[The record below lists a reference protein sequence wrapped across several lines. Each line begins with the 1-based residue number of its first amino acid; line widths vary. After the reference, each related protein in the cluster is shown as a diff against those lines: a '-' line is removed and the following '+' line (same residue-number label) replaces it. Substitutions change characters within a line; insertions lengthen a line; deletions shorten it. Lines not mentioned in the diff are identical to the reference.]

1 MDPVLPD
8 DVRCPASGTHRA
20 PQRRLVEW
28 FDLAFGGG
36 VIPTWTTRLHSHS
49 DRLWLAAPITVEV
62 QAHRRVW
69 SIVAEVQLLARLHP
83 ACSHLAVAATSSR
96 SIYGGVATRVQSSR
110 NTSRR
115 TKQVWRAELLVDL
128 PGNYTLFVDVDTRG
142 DAPSRCGKKAA
153 ASVPLLSGNESRLTL
168 WPKDNTAGG
177 ASLPRA
183 RVVPSARCSSASA
196 MAGRW
201 LRCDALPIA
210 SHTPSCVAALPRHW
224 AWAPWRC
231 WWELVPIADRAAN
244 TASPIWLVVA
254 GNSAVRGRWNAAL
267 MDLMA
272 MDGDDKLAVDELNK
286 LHVRSNRTTS
296 RVPASAANYLLRKHW
311 KCWGALDVVKGAL
324 RVTYRDYREYWN
336 ARNKARLSG
345 IAPNVTLLAYK
356 QECETWWATLRTNA
370 AKRTGP
376 RLVYGSFWDVRTAD
390 LTEHADA
397 LAYHAAMAKGVPFCF
412 GSTNA
417 IQADV
422 QMARC
427 QDMRWRAARLA
438 QLYDQPCFLDEWTLD
453 HPVVHAHESYNFG
466 GGSGFSVH
474 SYFQRAP
481 RTVVQEGEAS
491 GSAPS
496 PPDTAAAQPQHDVVG
511 TSIEARDNSSW
522 FRGNSEAMM
531 LQVLLQLASERPA
544 VDASAW
550 VQPLAAKARVRQHC
564 PKMYG
569 GQYALNY
576 FFRPRD
582 ISGVGD

>member
-1 MDPVLPD
+1 MAPTLAD
-8 DVRCPASGTHRA
+8 DARCPVSGTHPVPQRRLA
-20 PQRRLVEW
+20 VPQRRLVEW
-28 FDLAFGGG
+28 YDLAFGGG

-62 QAHRRVW
+62 QAHRHVW
-69 SIVAEVQLLARLHP
+69 SIDAEVQLLAPLHS

-96 SIYGGVATRVQSSR
+96 SIYGGVATRVPPGRS
-110 NTSRR
+110 TSKR
-115 TKQVWRAELLVDL
+115 TKQVWRAQLLVDL
-128 PGNYTLFVDVDTRG
+128 PGNYTLFIDVDTKG
-142 DAPSRCGKKAA
+142 GAPCKA
-153 ASVPLLSGNESRLTL
+153 ASVPLLSGNESRLPL
-168 WPKDNTAGG
+168 WPTDSTIMGA

-183 RVVPSARCSSASA
+183 RVVPSARCSSATA

-210 SHTPSCVAALPRHW
+210 AHTPSCVAALPRHW

-272 MDGDDKLAVDELNK
+272 MDGDDNSTVDELSK
-286 LHVRSNRTTS
+286 LRVRSNSTAS
-296 RVPASAANYLLRKHW
+296 KVPASAANYMMRKHW

-336 ARNKARLSG
+336 AHNKARLSG
-345 IAPNVTLLAYK
+345 TTPNVTLLAYK
-356 QECETWWATLRTNA
+356 QECEIWWATLRATA
-370 AKRTGP
+370 ASRTGP
-376 RLVYGSFWDVRTAD
+376 RLVYGSFSDVRTAD
-390 LTEHADA
+390 LTQHADA
-397 LAYHAAMAKGVPFCF
+397 LAYHAAMAEGVPLCF
-412 GSTNA
+412 GSANA

-422 QMARC
+422 KMARC
-427 QDMRWRAARLA
+427 QDMRWTAARLA
-438 QLYDQPCFLDEWTLD
+438 QLYQEPCFLDEWTLD

-466 GGSGFSVH
+466 GGSGFSLH

-481 RTVVQEGEAS
+481 RIVEKEGETSAS
-491 GSAPS
+491 SPLDTDAAPRQHVPGS
-496 PPDTAAAQPQHDVVG
+496 
-511 TSIEARDNSSW
+511 SIETRDKSSW

-550 VQPLAAKARVRQHC
+550 AQPLAARARVRQHC

-569 GQYALNY
+569 GRFALNY
-576 FFRPRD
+576 FFRPQVV
-582 ISGVGD
+582 SGVGD

>member
-1 MDPVLPD
+1 MAPTLAD
-8 DVRCPASGTHRA
+8 DARCPVSGTHPVPQRRLA
-20 PQRRLVEW
+20 VPQRRLVEW
-28 FDLAFGGG
+28 YDLAFGGG

-62 QAHRRVW
+62 QAHRHVW
-69 SIVAEVQLLARLHP
+69 SIDAEVQLLAPLHS

-96 SIYGGVATRVQSSR
+96 SIYGGVATRVPPGRS
-110 NTSRR
+110 TSKR
-115 TKQVWRAELLVDL
+115 TKQVWRAQLLVDL
-128 PGNYTLFVDVDTRG
+128 PGNYTLFIDVDTKG
-142 DAPSRCGKKAA
+142 GAPCKA
-153 ASVPLLSGNESRLTL
+153 ASVPLLSGNESRLPL
-168 WPKDNTAGG
+168 WPTDSTIMGA

-183 RVVPSARCSSASA
+183 RVVPSARCSSATA

-210 SHTPSCVAALPRHW
+210 AHTPSCVAALPRHW

-272 MDGDDKLAVDELNK
+272 MDGDDNSTVDELSK
-286 LHVRSNRTTS
+286 LRVRSNSTAS
-296 RVPASAANYLLRKHW
+296 KVPASAANYMMRKHW

-336 ARNKARLSG
+336 AHNKARLSG
-345 IAPNVTLLAYK
+345 TTPNVTLLAYK
-356 QECETWWATLRTNA
+356 QECEIWWATLRATA
-370 AKRTGP
+370 ASRTGP
-376 RLVYGSFWDVRTAD
+376 RLVYGSFSDVRTAD
-390 LTEHADA
+390 LTQHADA
-397 LAYHAAMAKGVPFCF
+397 LAYHAAMAEGVPLCF
-412 GSTNA
+412 GSANA

-422 QMARC
+422 KMARC
-427 QDMRWRAARLA
+427 QDMRWTAARLA
-438 QLYDQPCFLDEWTLD
+438 QLYQEPCFLDEWTLD

-466 GGSGFSVH
+466 GGSGFSLH

-481 RTVVQEGEAS
+481 RIVEKEGET
-491 GSAPS
+491 SAPS
-496 PPDTAAAQPQHDVVG
+496 PLDTDAAPRQHVPG
-511 TSIEARDNSSW
+511 SSIETRDKSSW

-550 VQPLAAKARVRQHC
+550 AQPLAARARVRQHC

-569 GQYALNY
+569 GRFALNY
-576 FFRPRD
+576 FFRPQVV
-582 ISGVGD
+582 SGVGD

>member
-1 MDPVLPD
+1 MAPTLAD
-8 DVRCPASGTHRA
+8 DARCPVSGTHPVPQRRLA
-20 PQRRLVEW
+20 VPQRRLVEW
-28 FDLAFGGG
+28 YDLAFGGG

-62 QAHRRVW
+62 QAHRHVW
-69 SIVAEVQLLARLHP
+69 SIDTEVQLLAPLHS

-96 SIYGGVATRVQSSR
+96 SIYGGVATRVPPGRS
-110 NTSRR
+110 TSKR
-115 TKQVWRAELLVDL
+115 TKQVWRAQLLVDL
-128 PGNYTLFVDVDTRG
+128 PGNYTLFIDVDTKG
-142 DAPSRCGKKAA
+142 GAPCKA
-153 ASVPLLSGNESRLTL
+153 ASVPLLSGNESRLPL
-168 WPKDNTAGG
+168 WPTDSTIMGA

-183 RVVPSARCSSASA
+183 RVVPSARCSSATA

-210 SHTPSCVAALPRHW
+210 AHTPSCVAALPRHW

-272 MDGDDKLAVDELNK
+272 MDGDDNSTVDELSK
-286 LHVRSNRTTS
+286 LRVRSNSTAS
-296 RVPASAANYLLRKHW
+296 KVPASAANYMMRKHW

-336 ARNKARLSG
+336 AHNKARLSG
-345 IAPNVTLLAYK
+345 TTPNVTLLAYK
-356 QECETWWATLRTNA
+356 QECEIWWATLRATA
-370 AKRTGP
+370 ASRTGP
-376 RLVYGSFWDVRTAD
+376 RLVYGSFSDVRTAD
-390 LTEHADA
+390 LTQHADA
-397 LAYHAAMAKGVPFCF
+397 LAYHAAMAEGVPLCF
-412 GSTNA
+412 GSANA

-422 QMARC
+422 KMARC
-427 QDMRWRAARLA
+427 QDMRWTAARLA
-438 QLYDQPCFLDEWTLD
+438 QLYQEPCFLDEWTLD

-466 GGSGFSVH
+466 GGSGFSLH

-481 RTVVQEGEAS
+481 RIVEKEGET
-491 GSAPS
+491 SAPS
-496 PPDTAAAQPQHDVVG
+496 PLDTDAAPRQHVPG
-511 TSIEARDNSSW
+511 SSIETRDKSSW

-550 VQPLAAKARVRQHC
+550 AQPLAARARVRQHC

-569 GQYALNY
+569 GRFALNY
-576 FFRPRD
+576 FFRPQVV
-582 ISGVGD
+582 SGVGD

>member
-1 MDPVLPD
+1 MAPKLAD
-8 DVRCPASGTHRA
+8 DARCPVSGTHPVPQRRLA
-20 PQRRLVEW
+20 VPQRRLVEW
-28 FDLAFGGG
+28 YDLAFGGG

-62 QAHRRVW
+62 QAHRHVW
-69 SIVAEVQLLARLHP
+69 SIDAEVQLLAPLHS

-96 SIYGGVATRVQSSR
+96 SIYGGVATRVPPGRS
-110 NTSRR
+110 TSKR
-115 TKQVWRAELLVDL
+115 TKQVWRAQLLVDL
-128 PGNYTLFVDVDTRG
+128 PGNYTLFIDVDTKG
-142 DAPSRCGKKAA
+142 GAPCKA
-153 ASVPLLSGNESRLTL
+153 ASVPLLSGNESRLPL
-168 WPKDNTAGG
+168 WPTDSTIMGA

-183 RVVPSARCSSASA
+183 RVVPSARCSSATA

-210 SHTPSCVAALPRHW
+210 AHTPSCVAALPRHW

-272 MDGDDKLAVDELNK
+272 MDGDDNSTVDELSK
-286 LHVRSNRTTS
+286 LRVRSNSTAS
-296 RVPASAANYLLRKHW
+296 KVPASAANYMMRKHW

-336 ARNKARLSG
+336 AHNKARLSG
-345 IAPNVTLLAYK
+345 TTPNVTLLAYK
-356 QECETWWATLRTNA
+356 QECEIWWATLRATA
-370 AKRTGP
+370 ASRTGP
-376 RLVYGSFWDVRTAD
+376 RLVYGSFSDVRTAD
-390 LTEHADA
+390 LTQHADA
-397 LAYHAAMAKGVPFCF
+397 LAYHAAMAEGVPLCF
-412 GSTNA
+412 GSANA

-422 QMARC
+422 KMARC
-427 QDMRWRAARLA
+427 QDMRWTSARLA
-438 QLYDQPCFLDEWTLD
+438 QLYQEPCFLDEWTLD

-466 GGSGFSVH
+466 GGSGFSLH

-481 RTVVQEGEAS
+481 RIVEKEGET
-491 GSAPS
+491 SAPS
-496 PPDTAAAQPQHDVVG
+496 PLDTDAAPRQHVPG
-511 TSIEARDNSSW
+511 SSIETRDKSSW

-550 VQPLAAKARVRQHC
+550 AQPLAARARVRQHC

-569 GQYALNY
+569 GRFALNY
-576 FFRPRD
+576 FFRPQVV
-582 ISGVGD
+582 SGVGD

>member
-1 MDPVLPD
+1 MAPTLAD
-8 DVRCPASGTHRA
+8 DARCPVSGTKAVPQRRLA
-20 PQRRLVEW
+20 VPQRRLVEW
-28 FDLAFGGG
+28 YDLAFGGG

-62 QAHRRVW
+62 QAHRHVW
-69 SIVAEVQLLARLHP
+69 SIDAEVQLLAPLHS

-96 SIYGGVATRVQSSR
+96 SIYGGVATRVPPGRS
-110 NTSRR
+110 TSKR
-115 TKQVWRAELLVDL
+115 TKQVWRAQLLVDL
-128 PGNYTLFVDVDTRG
+128 PGNYTLFIDVDTKG
-142 DAPSRCGKKAA
+142 GAPCKA
-153 ASVPLLSGNESRLTL
+153 ASVPLLSGNESRLPL
-168 WPKDNTAGG
+168 WPTDSTIMGA

-183 RVVPSARCSSASA
+183 RVVPSARCSSATA

-210 SHTPSCVAALPRHW
+210 AHTPSCVTALPRHW

-272 MDGDDKLAVDELNK
+272 MDGDDNSTVDELSK
-286 LHVRSNRTTS
+286 LRVRSNSTAS
-296 RVPASAANYLLRKHW
+296 KVPASAANYMMRKHW

-336 ARNKARLSG
+336 AHNKARLSG
-345 IAPNVTLLAYK
+345 TTPNATLLAYK
-356 QECETWWATLRTNA
+356 QECEIWWATLRATA
-370 AKRTGP
+370 ANRTGP
-376 RLVYGSFWDVRTAD
+376 RLVYGSFSDVRTAD
-390 LTEHADA
+390 LTQHADA
-397 LAYHAAMAKGVPFCF
+397 LAYHAAMAEGVPLCF
-412 GSTNA
+412 GSANA

-427 QDMRWRAARLA
+427 RDMRWTAARLA
-438 QLYDQPCFLDEWTLD
+438 QLYQEPCFLDEWTLD

-466 GGSGFSVH
+466 GGSGFSLH

-481 RTVVQEGEAS
+481 RIVEKEGET
-491 GSAPS
+491 SAPS
-496 PPDTAAAQPQHDVVG
+496 PLDTDAAPRQHVPG
-511 TSIEARDNSSW
+511 SSIETRDKSSW

-550 VQPLAAKARVRQHC
+550 AQPLAARARVRQHC

-569 GQYALNY
+569 GRFALNY
-576 FFRPRD
+576 FFRPQVV
-582 ISGVGD
+582 SGVGD

>member
-1 MDPVLPD
+1 MAPTLAD
-8 DVRCPASGTHRA
+8 DARCPVSGTHPVPQRRLA
-20 PQRRLVEW
+20 VPQRRLVEW
-28 FDLAFGGG
+28 YDLAFGGG

-62 QAHRRVW
+62 QAHRHVW
-69 SIVAEVQLLARLHP
+69 SIDAEVQLLAPLHS

-96 SIYGGVATRVQSSR
+96 SIYGGVATRVPPGRS
-110 NTSRR
+110 TSKR
-115 TKQVWRAELLVDL
+115 TKQVWRAQLLVDL
-128 PGNYTLFVDVDTRG
+128 PGNYTLFIDVDTKG
-142 DAPSRCGKKAA
+142 GAPCKA
-153 ASVPLLSGNESRLTL
+153 ASVPLLSGNESRLPL
-168 WPKDNTAGG
+168 WPTDSTIMGA

-183 RVVPSARCSSASA
+183 RVVPSARCSSATA

-210 SHTPSCVAALPRHW
+210 AHTPSCVAALPRHW

-272 MDGDDKLAVDELNK
+272 MDGDDNSTVDELSK
-286 LHVRSNRTTS
+286 LRVRSNSTAS
-296 RVPASAANYLLRKHW
+296 KVPASAANYMMRKHW

-336 ARNKARLSG
+336 AHNKARLSG
-345 IAPNVTLLAYK
+345 TTPNVTLLAYK
-356 QECETWWATLRTNA
+356 QECEIWWATLRATA
-370 AKRTGP
+370 ASRTGP
-376 RLVYGSFWDVRTAD
+376 RLVYGSFSDVRTAD
-390 LTEHADA
+390 LTQHADA
-397 LAYHAAMAKGVPFCF
+397 LAYHAAMAEGVPLCF
-412 GSTNA
+412 GSANA

-422 QMARC
+422 KMARC
-427 QDMRWRAARLA
+427 QDMRWTSARLA
-438 QLYDQPCFLDEWTLD
+438 QLYQEPCFLDEWTLD

-466 GGSGFSVH
+466 GGSGFSLH

-481 RTVVQEGEAS
+481 RIVEKEGET
-491 GSAPS
+491 SAPS
-496 PPDTAAAQPQHDVVG
+496 PLDTDAAPRQHVPG
-511 TSIEARDNSSW
+511 SSIETRDKSSW

-550 VQPLAAKARVRQHC
+550 AQPLAARARVRQHC

-569 GQYALNY
+569 GRFALNY
-576 FFRPRD
+576 FFRPQVV
-582 ISGVGD
+582 SGVGD

>member
-1 MDPVLPD
+1 MAPTLPD
-8 DVRCPASGTHRA
+8 DARCPVSGTHPVPQRRLA
-20 PQRRLVEW
+20 VPQRRLVEW
-28 FDLAFGGG
+28 YDLAFGGG

-62 QAHRRVW
+62 QAHGHVW
-69 SIVAEVQLLARLHP
+69 SVDAEVQLLAPLHS

-96 SIYGGVATRVQSSR
+96 SIYGGVATRVPPSR
-110 NTSRR
+110 STSKR
-115 TKQVWRAELLVDL
+115 TKQVWRAQLLVDL
-128 PGNYTLFVDVDTRG
+128 PGDYTLFIDVDTKG
-142 DAPSRCGKKAA
+142 GAPCKA
-153 ASVPLLSGNESRLTL
+153 ASVPLLSGNESRLPL
-168 WPKDNTAGG
+168 WPTDSTIIGA

-183 RVVPSARCSSASA
+183 HVVPSARCSSASA

-210 SHTPSCVAALPRHW
+210 AHTPSCVAALPRQW

-231 WWELVPIADRAAN
+231 WWELVPIADRAAD

-272 MDGDDKLAVDELNK
+272 MDGDDNITVDELSK
-286 LHVRSNRTTS
+286 LRVRSNSTAS
-296 RVPASAANYLLRKHW
+296 KVPASAANYMMRKHW

-336 ARNKARLSG
+336 AHNKARLSG
-345 IAPNVTLLAYK
+345 TTPNVTLLAYK
-356 QECETWWATLRTNA
+356 QECEIWWATLRA
-370 AKRTGP
+370 AAANRTGP
-376 RLVYGSFWDVRTAD
+376 RLVYGSFSDVRTAD
-390 LTEHADA
+390 LTQHTDA
-397 LAYHAAMAKGVPFCF
+397 LAYHAAMAEGVPLCF
-412 GSTNA
+412 GSANA

-427 QDMRWRAARLA
+427 QDMRWTAARLA
-438 QLYDQPCFLDEWTLD
+438 QLYQEPCFLDEWTLD

-466 GGSGFSVH
+466 GGSGFSLH

-481 RTVVQEGEAS
+481 RIVVKEGDA
-491 GSAPS
+491 SAPS
-496 PPDTAAAQPQHDVVG
+496 PLDTDAAARQHVPG
-511 TSIEARDNSSW
+511 SSIETRDTSSW

-550 VQPLAAKARVRQHC
+550 AQPLAARARVRQHC

-569 GQYALNY
+569 GRFALNY
-576 FFRPRD
+576 FFRPQGV
-582 ISGVGD
+582 SGVGD

>member
-1 MDPVLPD
+1 MAPTLAD
-8 DVRCPASGTHRA
+8 DARCPVSGTHPVPQRRLA
-20 PQRRLVEW
+20 VPQRRLVEW
-28 FDLAFGGG
+28 YDLAFGGG

-62 QAHRRVW
+62 QAHRHVW
-69 SIVAEVQLLARLHP
+69 SIDAEVQLLAPLHS

-96 SIYGGVATRVQSSR
+96 SIYGGVATRVPPGRS
-110 NTSRR
+110 TSKR
-115 TKQVWRAELLVDL
+115 TKQVWRAQLLVDL
-128 PGNYTLFVDVDTRG
+128 PGNYTLFIDVDTKG
-142 DAPSRCGKKAA
+142 GAPCKA
-153 ASVPLLSGNESRLTL
+153 ASVPLLSGNKSRLPL
-168 WPKDNTAGG
+168 WPTDSTIMGA

-183 RVVPSARCSSASA
+183 RVVPSARCSSATA

-210 SHTPSCVAALPRHW
+210 AHTPSCVAALPRHW

-272 MDGDDKLAVDELNK
+272 MDGDDNSTVDELSK
-286 LHVRSNRTTS
+286 LRVRSNSTAS
-296 RVPASAANYLLRKHW
+296 KVPASAANYMMRKHW

-336 ARNKARLSG
+336 AHNKARLSG
-345 IAPNVTLLAYK
+345 TTPNATLLAYK
-356 QECETWWATLRTNA
+356 QECELWWATLRATA
-370 AKRTGP
+370 ANRTGP
-376 RLVYGSFWDVRTAD
+376 RLVYGSFSDVRTAD
-390 LTEHADA
+390 LTQHADA
-397 LAYHAAMAKGVPFCF
+397 LAYHAAMAEGVPLCF
-412 GSTNA
+412 GSANA

-427 QDMRWRAARLA
+427 QDMRWTAARLA
-438 QLYDQPCFLDEWTLD
+438 QLYQEPCFLDEWTLD

-466 GGSGFSVH
+466 GGSGFSLH

-481 RTVVQEGEAS
+481 RIVEKEGETSAS
-491 GSAPS
+491 SPLDTDAAPRQHVPGS
-496 PPDTAAAQPQHDVVG
+496 
-511 TSIEARDNSSW
+511 SIETRDKSSW

-550 VQPLAAKARVRQHC
+550 AQPLAARARVRQHC

-569 GQYALNY
+569 GRFALNY
-576 FFRPRD
+576 FFRPQVV
-582 ISGVGD
+582 SGVGD

>member
-1 MDPVLPD
+1 MAPTLAD
-8 DVRCPASGTHRA
+8 DARCPVSGTHPVPQRRLA
-20 PQRRLVEW
+20 VPQRRLVEW
-28 FDLAFGGG
+28 YDLAFGGG

-62 QAHRRVW
+62 QAHRHVW
-69 SIVAEVQLLARLHP
+69 SIDAEVQLLAPLHS

-96 SIYGGVATRVQSSR
+96 SIYGGVATRVPPGRS
-110 NTSRR
+110 TSKR
-115 TKQVWRAELLVDL
+115 TKQVWRAQLLVDL
-128 PGNYTLFVDVDTRG
+128 PGNYTLFIDVDTKG
-142 DAPSRCGKKAA
+142 GAPCKA
-153 ASVPLLSGNESRLTL
+153 ASVPLLSGNESRLPL
-168 WPKDNTAGG
+168 WPTDSTIMGA

-183 RVVPSARCSSASA
+183 RVVPSARCSSATA

-210 SHTPSCVAALPRHW
+210 AHTPSCVAALPRHW

-272 MDGDDKLAVDELNK
+272 MDGDDNSTVDELSK
-286 LHVRSNRTTS
+286 LRVRSNSTAS
-296 RVPASAANYLLRKHW
+296 KVPASAANYMMRKHW

-336 ARNKARLSG
+336 AHNKARLSG
-345 IAPNVTLLAYK
+345 TTPNVTLLAYK
-356 QECETWWATLRTNA
+356 QECEIWWATLRATA
-370 AKRTGP
+370 ANRTGP
-376 RLVYGSFWDVRTAD
+376 RLVYGSFSDVRTAD
-390 LTEHADA
+390 LTQHADA
-397 LAYHAAMAKGVPFCF
+397 LAYHAAMAEGVPLCF
-412 GSTNA
+412 GSANA

-427 QDMRWRAARLA
+427 RDMRWTAARLA
-438 QLYDQPCFLDEWTLD
+438 QLYQEPCFLDEWTLD

-466 GGSGFSVH
+466 GGSGFSLH

-481 RTVVQEGEAS
+481 RIVEKEGET
-491 GSAPS
+491 SAPS
-496 PPDTAAAQPQHDVVG
+496 PLDTDAAPRQHVPG
-511 TSIEARDNSSW
+511 SSIETRDKSSW

-550 VQPLAAKARVRQHC
+550 AQPLAARARVRQHC

-569 GQYALNY
+569 GRFALNY
-576 FFRPRD
+576 FFRPQVV
-582 ISGVGD
+582 SGVGD

>member
-1 MDPVLPD
+1 MAPTLAD
-8 DVRCPASGTHRA
+8 DARCPVSGTHPVPQRRLA
-20 PQRRLVEW
+20 VPQRRLVEW
-28 FDLAFGGG
+28 YDLAFGGG

-62 QAHRRVW
+62 QAHRHVW
-69 SIVAEVQLLARLHP
+69 SIDAEVQLLAPLHS

-96 SIYGGVATRVQSSR
+96 SIYGGVATRVPPGRS
-110 NTSRR
+110 TSKR
-115 TKQVWRAELLVDL
+115 TKQVWRAQLLVDL
-128 PGNYTLFVDVDTRG
+128 PGNYTLFIDVDTKG
-142 DAPSRCGKKAA
+142 GAPCKA
-153 ASVPLLSGNESRLTL
+153 ASVPLLSGNESRLPL
-168 WPKDNTAGG
+168 WPTDSTIMGA

-183 RVVPSARCSSASA
+183 RVVPSARCSSATA

-210 SHTPSCVAALPRHW
+210 AHTPSCVAALPRHW

-272 MDGDDKLAVDELNK
+272 MDGDDNSTVDELSK
-286 LHVRSNRTTS
+286 LRVRSNSTAS
-296 RVPASAANYLLRKHW
+296 KVPASAANYMMRKHW

-336 ARNKARLSG
+336 AHNKARLSG
-345 IAPNVTLLAYK
+345 TTPNATLLAYK
-356 QECETWWATLRTNA
+356 QECEIWWATLRATA
-370 AKRTGP
+370 ANRTGP
-376 RLVYGSFWDVRTAD
+376 RLVYGSFSDVRTAD
-390 LTEHADA
+390 LTQHADA
-397 LAYHAAMAKGVPFCF
+397 LAYHAAMAEGVPLCF
-412 GSTNA
+412 GSANA

-422 QMARC
+422 KMARC
-427 QDMRWRAARLA
+427 QDMRWTAARLA
-438 QLYDQPCFLDEWTLD
+438 QLYQEPCFLDEWTLD

-466 GGSGFSVH
+466 GGSGFSLH

-481 RTVVQEGEAS
+481 RIVVKEGDA
-491 GSAPS
+491 SAPS
-496 PPDTAAAQPQHDVVG
+496 PLDTDAAPRQHVPG
-511 TSIEARDNSSW
+511 SSTETRDTSSW

-550 VQPLAAKARVRQHC
+550 AQPLAARARVRQHC

-569 GQYALNY
+569 GRFALNY
-576 FFRPRD
+576 FFRPQVV
-582 ISGVGD
+582 SGVGD

>member
-1 MDPVLPD
+1 MAPTLAD
-8 DVRCPASGTHRA
+8 DARCPVSGTHPVPQRRLA
-20 PQRRLVEW
+20 VPQRRLVEW
-28 FDLAFGGG
+28 YDLAFGGG

-62 QAHRRVW
+62 QAHRHVW
-69 SIVAEVQLLARLHP
+69 SIDAEVQLLAPLHS

-96 SIYGGVATRVQSSR
+96 SIYGGVATRVPPGRS
-110 NTSRR
+110 TSKR
-115 TKQVWRAELLVDL
+115 TKQVWRAQLLVDL
-128 PGNYTLFVDVDTRG
+128 PGNYTLFIDVDTKG
-142 DAPSRCGKKAA
+142 GAPCKA
-153 ASVPLLSGNESRLTL
+153 ASVPLLSGNESRLPL
-168 WPKDNTAGG
+168 WPTDSTIMGA

-183 RVVPSARCSSASA
+183 RVVPSARCSSATA

-210 SHTPSCVAALPRHW
+210 AHTPSCVTALPRHW

-272 MDGDDKLAVDELNK
+272 MDGDDNSTVDELSK
-286 LHVRSNRTTS
+286 LRVRSNSTAS
-296 RVPASAANYLLRKHW
+296 KVPASAANYMMRKHW

-336 ARNKARLSG
+336 AHNKARLSG
-345 IAPNVTLLAYK
+345 TTPNATLLAYK
-356 QECETWWATLRTNA
+356 QECEIWWATLRATA
-370 AKRTGP
+370 ANRTGP
-376 RLVYGSFWDVRTAD
+376 RLVYGSFSDVRTAD
-390 LTEHADA
+390 LTQHADA
-397 LAYHAAMAKGVPFCF
+397 LAYHAAMAEGVPLCF
-412 GSTNA
+412 GSANA

-422 QMARC
+422 KMARC
-427 QDMRWRAARLA
+427 QDMRWTAARLA
-438 QLYDQPCFLDEWTLD
+438 QLYQEPCFLDEWTLD

-466 GGSGFSVH
+466 GGSGFSLH

-481 RTVVQEGEAS
+481 RIVEKEGET
-491 GSAPS
+491 SAPS
-496 PPDTAAAQPQHDVVG
+496 PLDTDAAPRQHVPG
-511 TSIEARDNSSW
+511 SSIETRDKSSW

-550 VQPLAAKARVRQHC
+550 AQPLAARARVRQHC

-569 GQYALNY
+569 GRFALNY
-576 FFRPRD
+576 FFRPQVV
-582 ISGVGD
+582 SGVGD

>member
-1 MDPVLPD
+1 MAPTLAD
-8 DVRCPASGTHRA
+8 DARCPVSGTKAVPQRRLA
-20 PQRRLVEW
+20 VPQRRLVEW
-28 FDLAFGGG
+28 YDLAFGGG

-62 QAHRRVW
+62 QAHRHVW
-69 SIVAEVQLLARLHP
+69 SIDAEVQLLAPLHS

-96 SIYGGVATRVQSSR
+96 SIYGGVATRVPPGRS
-110 NTSRR
+110 TSKR
-115 TKQVWRAELLVDL
+115 TKQVWRAQLLVDL
-128 PGNYTLFVDVDTRG
+128 PGNYTLFIDVDTKG
-142 DAPSRCGKKAA
+142 GAPCKA
-153 ASVPLLSGNESRLTL
+153 ASVPLLSGNESRLPL
-168 WPKDNTAGG
+168 WPTDSTIMGA

-183 RVVPSARCSSASA
+183 RVVPSARCSSATA

-210 SHTPSCVAALPRHW
+210 AHTPSCVAALPRHW

-272 MDGDDKLAVDELNK
+272 MDGDDNSTVDELSK
-286 LHVRSNRTTS
+286 LRVRSNSTAS
-296 RVPASAANYLLRKHW
+296 KVPASAANYMMRKHW

-336 ARNKARLSG
+336 AHNKARLSG
-345 IAPNVTLLAYK
+345 TTPNATLLAYK
-356 QECETWWATLRTNA
+356 QECEIWWATLRATA
-370 AKRTGP
+370 ANRTGP
-376 RLVYGSFWDVRTAD
+376 RLVYGSFSDVRTAD
-390 LTEHADA
+390 LTQHADA
-397 LAYHAAMAKGVPFCF
+397 LAYHAAMAEGVPLCF
-412 GSTNA
+412 GSANA

-427 QDMRWRAARLA
+427 RDMRWTAARLA
-438 QLYDQPCFLDEWTLD
+438 QLYQEPCFLDEWTLD

-466 GGSGFSVH
+466 GGSGFSLH

-481 RTVVQEGEAS
+481 RIVEKEGET
-491 GSAPS
+491 SAPS
-496 PPDTAAAQPQHDVVG
+496 PLDTDAAPRQHVPG
-511 TSIEARDNSSW
+511 SSIETRDKSSW

-550 VQPLAAKARVRQHC
+550 AQPLAARARVRQHC

-569 GQYALNY
+569 GRFALNY
-576 FFRPRD
+576 FFRPQVV
-582 ISGVGD
+582 SGVGD

>member
-1 MDPVLPD
+1 MAPTLAD
-8 DVRCPASGTHRA
+8 DARCPVSGTHPVPQRRLA
-20 PQRRLVEW
+20 VPQRRLVEW
-28 FDLAFGGG
+28 YDLAFGGG

-62 QAHRRVW
+62 QAHRHVW
-69 SIVAEVQLLARLHP
+69 SIDTEVQLLAPLHS

-96 SIYGGVATRVQSSR
+96 SIYGGVATRVPPGRS
-110 NTSRR
+110 TSKR
-115 TKQVWRAELLVDL
+115 TKQVWRAQLLVDL
-128 PGNYTLFVDVDTRG
+128 PGNYTLFIDVDTKG
-142 DAPSRCGKKAA
+142 GAPCKA
-153 ASVPLLSGNESRLTL
+153 ASVPLLSGNESRLPL
-168 WPKDNTAGG
+168 WPTDSTIMGA

-183 RVVPSARCSSASA
+183 RVVPSARCSSATA

-210 SHTPSCVAALPRHW
+210 AHTPSCVAALPRHW

-272 MDGDDKLAVDELNK
+272 MDGDDNSTVDELSK
-286 LHVRSNRTTS
+286 LRVRSNSTAS
-296 RVPASAANYLLRKHW
+296 KVPASAANYMMRKHW

-336 ARNKARLSG
+336 AHNKARLSG
-345 IAPNVTLLAYK
+345 TTPNATLLAYK
-356 QECETWWATLRTNA
+356 QECEIWWATLRATA
-370 AKRTGP
+370 ANRTGP
-376 RLVYGSFWDVRTAD
+376 RLVYGSFSDVRTAD
-390 LTEHADA
+390 LTQHADA
-397 LAYHAAMAKGVPFCF
+397 LAYHAAMAEGVPLCF
-412 GSTNA
+412 GSANA

-427 QDMRWRAARLA
+427 QDMRWTAARLA
-438 QLYDQPCFLDEWTLD
+438 QLYQEPCFLDEWTLD

-466 GGSGFSVH
+466 GGSGFSLH

-481 RTVVQEGEAS
+481 RIVEKEGET
-491 GSAPS
+491 SAPS
-496 PPDTAAAQPQHDVVG
+496 PLDTDAAPRQHVPG
-511 TSIEARDNSSW
+511 SSIETRDKSSW

-550 VQPLAAKARVRQHC
+550 AQPLAARARVRQHC

-569 GQYALNY
+569 GRFALNY
-576 FFRPRD
+576 FFRPQVV
-582 ISGVGD
+582 SGVGD

>member
-1 MDPVLPD
+1 MAPTLAD
-8 DVRCPASGTHRA
+8 DARCPVSGTHPVPQRRLA
-20 PQRRLVEW
+20 VPQRRLVEW
-28 FDLAFGGG
+28 YDLAFGGG

-62 QAHRRVW
+62 QAHRHVW
-69 SIVAEVQLLARLHP
+69 SIDAEVQLLAPLHS

-96 SIYGGVATRVQSSR
+96 SIYGGVATRVPPGRS
-110 NTSRR
+110 TSKR
-115 TKQVWRAELLVDL
+115 TKQVWRAQLLVDL
-128 PGNYTLFVDVDTRG
+128 PGNYTLFIDVDTKG
-142 DAPSRCGKKAA
+142 GAPCKA
-153 ASVPLLSGNESRLTL
+153 ASVPLLSGNESRLPL
-168 WPKDNTAGG
+168 WPTDSTIMGA

-183 RVVPSARCSSASA
+183 RVVPSARCSSATA

-210 SHTPSCVAALPRHW
+210 AHTPSCVAALPRHW

-272 MDGDDKLAVDELNK
+272 MDGDDNSTVDELSK
-286 LHVRSNRTTS
+286 LRVRSNSTAS
-296 RVPASAANYLLRKHW
+296 KVPASAANYMMRKHW

-336 ARNKARLSG
+336 AHNKARLSG
-345 IAPNVTLLAYK
+345 TTPNVTLLAYK
-356 QECETWWATLRTNA
+356 QECEIWWATLRATA
-370 AKRTGP
+370 ASRTGP
-376 RLVYGSFWDVRTAD
+376 RLVYGSFSDVRTAD
-390 LTEHADA
+390 LTQHADA
-397 LAYHAAMAKGVPFCF
+397 LAYHAAMAEGVPLCF
-412 GSTNA
+412 GSANA

-427 QDMRWRAARLA
+427 QDMRWTAARLA
-438 QLYDQPCFLDEWTLD
+438 QLYQEPCFLDEWTLD

-466 GGSGFSVH
+466 GGSGFSLH

-481 RTVVQEGEAS
+481 RIVEKEGETSAS
-491 GSAPS
+491 SPLDTDAAPRQHVPGS
-496 PPDTAAAQPQHDVVG
+496 
-511 TSIEARDNSSW
+511 SIETRDKSSW

-550 VQPLAAKARVRQHC
+550 AQPLAARARVRQHC

-569 GQYALNY
+569 GRFALNY
-576 FFRPRD
+576 FFRPQVV
-582 ISGVGD
+582 SGVGD

>member
-1 MDPVLPD
+1 MAPTLAD
-8 DVRCPASGTHRA
+8 DARCPVSGTHPVPQRRLA
-20 PQRRLVEW
+20 VPQRRLVEW
-28 FDLAFGGG
+28 YDLAFGGG

-62 QAHRRVW
+62 QAHRHVW
-69 SIVAEVQLLARLHP
+69 SIDAEVQLLAPLHS

-96 SIYGGVATRVQSSR
+96 SIYGGVATRVPPGRS
-110 NTSRR
+110 TSKR
-115 TKQVWRAELLVDL
+115 TKQVWRAQLLVDL
-128 PGNYTLFVDVDTRG
+128 PGNYTLFIDVDTKG
-142 DAPSRCGKKAA
+142 GAPCKA
-153 ASVPLLSGNESRLTL
+153 ASVPLLSGNESRLPL
-168 WPKDNTAGG
+168 WPTDSTIMGA

-183 RVVPSARCSSASA
+183 RVVPSARCSSATA

-210 SHTPSCVAALPRHW
+210 AHTPSCVAALPRHW

-272 MDGDDKLAVDELNK
+272 MDGDDNSTVDELSK
-286 LHVRSNRTTS
+286 LRVRSNSTAS
-296 RVPASAANYLLRKHW
+296 KVPASAANYMMRKHW

-336 ARNKARLSG
+336 AHNKARLSG
-345 IAPNVTLLAYK
+345 TTPNATLLAYK
-356 QECETWWATLRTNA
+356 QECEIWWATLRATA
-370 AKRTGP
+370 ASRTGP
-376 RLVYGSFWDVRTAD
+376 RLVYGSFSDVRTAD
-390 LTEHADA
+390 LTQHADA
-397 LAYHAAMAKGVPFCF
+397 LAYHAAMAEGVPLCF
-412 GSTNA
+412 GSANA

-422 QMARC
+422 KMARC
-427 QDMRWRAARLA
+427 QDMRWTAARLA
-438 QLYDQPCFLDEWTLD
+438 QLYQEPCFLDEWTLD

-466 GGSGFSVH
+466 GGSGFSLH

-481 RTVVQEGEAS
+481 RIVEKEGET
-491 GSAPS
+491 SAPS
-496 PPDTAAAQPQHDVVG
+496 PLDTDAAPRQHVPG
-511 TSIEARDNSSW
+511 SSIETRDKSSW

-550 VQPLAAKARVRQHC
+550 AQPLAARARVRQHC

-569 GQYALNY
+569 GRFALNY
-576 FFRPRD
+576 FFRPQVV
-582 ISGVGD
+582 SGVGD

>member
-1 MDPVLPD
+1 MSPTLPD
-8 DVRCPASGTHRA
+8 DVRCPVSGTRPL
-20 PQRRLVEW
+20 PQRRRLVEW

-62 QAHRRVW
+62 QAHRHVW
-69 SIVAEVQLLARLHP
+69 TIDAEVQLHAPLHP
-83 ACSHLAVAATSSR
+83 ACSHLAVTATSSR
-96 SIYGGVATRVQSSR
+96 SIYGGVATRVKPSSS
-110 NTSRR
+110 TSKR
-115 TKQVWRAELLVDL
+115 TQQVWRAQLLVDL
-128 PGNYTLFVDVDTRG
+128 PGNYTLFVDVDTKG
-142 DAPSRCGKKAA
+142 GARCKA
-153 ASVPLLSGNESRLTL
+153 ASVPLLSGNESRLPL
-168 WPKDNTAGG
+168 WPADGTMG
-177 ASLPRA
+177 ATSLPRA

-210 SHTPSCVAALPRHW
+210 AHTPSCVAALPRHW

-231 WWELVPIADRAAN
+231 WWELVPIADRAAD

-272 MDGDDKLAVDELNK
+272 MDADDNITVDELNK
-286 LHVRSNRTTS
+286 LRLQSNLGTS
-296 RVPASAANYLLRKHW
+296 RVPASAANYMMRKHW

-336 ARNKARLSG
+336 AHNKARLSG
-345 IAPNVTLLAYK
+345 ITRNVTLRAYK
-356 QECETWWATLRTNA
+356 QQCEIWWATLRAKA
-370 AKRTGP
+370 ANRTGP

-390 LTEHADA
+390 LTKHADG
-397 LAYHAAMAKGVPFCF
+397 LAYHAAMAKGVPLCF
-412 GSTNA
+412 GSANA

-427 QDMRWRAARLA
+427 QDMRWAAARLA
-438 QLYDQPCFLDEWTLD
+438 QLNQPCFLDEWTLD

-466 GGSGFSVH
+466 GGSGFSLH

-481 RTVVQEGEAS
+481 RVVVKEGGA
-491 GSAPS
+491 SAPS
-496 PPDTAAAQPQHDVVG
+496 PLDTDAAQRQHDVPG
-511 TSIEARDNSSW
+511 SSIETRDSSSW

-550 VQPLAAKARVRQHC
+550 AQPLVAKARVRQHC

-569 GQYALNY
+569 GQFALNY

-582 ISGVGD
+582 VSGLGD

>member
-1 MDPVLPD
+1 MAPTLAD
-8 DVRCPASGTHRA
+8 DARCPVSGTKAVPQRRLA
-20 PQRRLVEW
+20 VPQRRLVEW
-28 FDLAFGGG
+28 YDLAFGGG

-62 QAHRRVW
+62 QAHRHVW
-69 SIVAEVQLLARLHP
+69 SIDAEVQLLAPLHS

-96 SIYGGVATRVQSSR
+96 SIYGGVATRVPPGRS
-110 NTSRR
+110 TSKR
-115 TKQVWRAELLVDL
+115 TKQVWRAQLLVDL
-128 PGNYTLFVDVDTRG
+128 PGNYTLFIDVDTKG
-142 DAPSRCGKKAA
+142 GAPCKA
-153 ASVPLLSGNESRLTL
+153 ASVLLLSGNESRLPL
-168 WPKDNTAGG
+168 WPTDGTIMGA

-183 RVVPSARCSSASA
+183 RVVPSARCSSATA

-210 SHTPSCVAALPRHW
+210 AHTPSCVAALPRHW

-272 MDGDDKLAVDELNK
+272 MDGDDNSTVDELSK
-286 LHVRSNRTTS
+286 LRVRSNSTAS
-296 RVPASAANYLLRKHW
+296 KVPASAANYMMRKHW

-336 ARNKARLSG
+336 AHNKARLSG
-345 IAPNVTLLAYK
+345 TTPNATLLAYK
-356 QECETWWATLRTNA
+356 QECEIWWATLRATA
-370 AKRTGP
+370 ANRTGP
-376 RLVYGSFWDVRTAD
+376 RLVYGSFSDVRTAD
-390 LTEHADA
+390 LTQHADA
-397 LAYHAAMAKGVPFCF
+397 LAYHAAMAEGVPLCF
-412 GSTNA
+412 GSANA

-427 QDMRWRAARLA
+427 RDMRWTAARLA
-438 QLYDQPCFLDEWTLD
+438 QLYQEPCFLDEWTLD

-466 GGSGFSVH
+466 GGSGFSLH

-481 RTVVQEGEAS
+481 RIVEKEGET
-491 GSAPS
+491 SAPS
-496 PPDTAAAQPQHDVVG
+496 PLDTDAAPRQHVPG
-511 TSIEARDNSSW
+511 SSIETRDKSSW

-550 VQPLAAKARVRQHC
+550 AQPLAARARVRQHC

-569 GQYALNY
+569 GRFALNY
-576 FFRPRD
+576 FFRPQVV
-582 ISGVGD
+582 SGVGD